1 VACLTRSCDAVGL
14 AVWLRQPAAH
24 VCATIAGHRLDL
36 STRDAQPYLAPT
48 RHHNATMLV
57 GYLTPLRA
65 ITRLQLTTTAP
76 TMWVSDRSPDP
87 LVRLRIDY
95 SSGRALLTQLR
106 IPIQPGWG

>member
-1 VACLTRSCDAVGL
+1 
-14 AVWLRQPAAH
+14 
-24 VCATIAGHRLDL
+24 L